1 MHGQDL
7 NKESNDTSMKA
18 ANRRRAK
25 EQLDY
30 GQFLEIFKLHFIELL
45 RLGET
50 TKII

>member
-18 ANRRRAK
+18 ANRRGTE

-30 GQFLEIFKLHFIELL
+30 GQFLEIFQLHFIKSL

-50 TKII
+50 AKVI